1 MKEKFL
7 AEIFSHQALVHR
19 VCRMY
24 RDQQEDREDLFQE
37 IIYQLWKSYPQFKGQ
52 AKISTWMYRIALNT
66 AMASFRK
73 GKVELD
79 ATPLEQIELAGE
91 DPEDNDKEAL
101 EWAIR
106 QLNDAERAIVTLY
119 LEDLSYREI
128 AAIVGITENY
138 VAVRLNR
145 IRDKIKKL
153 LTTNP

>member
-73 GKVELD
+73 GKVE
-79 ATPLEQIELAGE
+79 
-91 DPEDNDKEAL
+91 N
-101 EWAIR
+101 
-106 QLNDAERAIVTLY
+106 N
-119 LEDLSYREI
+119 SYDI
-128 AAIVGITENY
+128 S
-138 VAVRLNR
+138 
-145 IRDKIKKL
+145 
-153 LTTNP
+153 